1 MKDERGDKVITKFE
15 AKSLTLYY
23 WIQKDQKGGHKKENS
38 EFIRVKGVKKL
49 VSKELPF
56 SEHQKCFWFNKSSL
70 NKRTSKL

>member
-1 MKDERGDKVITKFE
+1 MKNERGDKVITKFE

-49 VSKELPF
+49 VSKELAF
-56 SEHQKCFWFNKSSL
+56 SEQEKCVFGSTNAP
-70 NKRTSKL
+70 